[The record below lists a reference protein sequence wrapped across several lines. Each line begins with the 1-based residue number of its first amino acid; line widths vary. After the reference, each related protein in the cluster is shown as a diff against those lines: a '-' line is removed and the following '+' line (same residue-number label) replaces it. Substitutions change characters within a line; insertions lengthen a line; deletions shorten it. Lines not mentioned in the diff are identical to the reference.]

1 MSGKRMADADRGEI
15 FVTTNDDFLVVTQE
29 RYLTRTKRVT
39 LSFTLDE
46 ARDVVTQ
53 LRRRIRLQEELERTG
68 LA

>member
-1 MSGKRMADADRGEI
+1 
-15 FVTTNDDFLVVTQE
+15 VTQE